1 MAQEVLG
8 IDWEEELKDLTAE
21 KLQRKAER
29 LWKKSGFDPF
39 LNGAI
44 NALMAEAAPRCIISA
59 LKVAC
64 GRLAELGDD
73 VQLRSSAINAD
84 EDKLRFELGAL
95 DTDLQLLDKCRN
107 RLQEV
112 DEIKKNLYTKLNK
125 TLEDLKQ
132 KSQVSIENY
141 FNDEEYERADI
152 LKKGGMVLKKGGM
165 EVKKLANWFSKRFH
179 SDIKPIGTGEI
190 EFKSQKK
197 AESFIGEAIALPRKK
212 TELLLDNVREQVRNI
227 IENSRQELTIF
238 LDKETKPIIKR
249 ARDRLNEN
257 FNVSLSLPTPNLDSE
272 HIKFAKPSIKS
283 NTRWVDQGY
292 ETKEVKKRKFSHWF
306 WIVPQT
312 EKIQVKRPDKK
323 EEYYTVSLQE
333 IVDESNSMIEQ
344 SIVNIKRGVNQYLEE
359 YFKERIDL
367 FFEELNIYLSSYCDS
382 LTQAQLDQ
390 KLKAEERE
398 KLVNEFNYLLVQSQ
412 DNTAKSNK
420 NLRRADELIQN
431 KS

>member
-1 MAQEVLG
+1 MVWL
-8 IDWEEELKDLTAE
+8 
-21 KLQRKAER
+21 
-29 LWKKSGFDPF
+29 
-39 LNGAI
+39 
-44 NALMAEAAPRCIISA
+44 
-59 LKVAC
+59 AC
-64 GRLAELGDD
+64 SKGGRLLGCPPHK
-73 VQLRSSAINAD
+73 R
-84 EDKLRFELGAL
+84 
-95 DTDLQLLDKCRN
+95 
-107 RLQEV
+107 
-112 DEIKKNLYTKLNK
+112 
-125 TLEDLKQ
+125 
-132 KSQVSIENY
+132 
-141 FNDEEYERADI
+141 I
-152 LKKGGMVLKKGGM
+152 L
-165 EVKKLANWFSKRFH
+165 
-179 SDIKPIGTGEI
+179 
-190 EFKSQKK
+190 
-197 AESFIGEAIALPRKK
+197 
-212 TELLLDNVREQVRNI
+212 EQVRKI
-227 IENSRQELTIF
+227 IENSRQELTSF

-312 EKIQVKRPDKK
+312 QKIQVKRPDKK
-323 EEYYTVSLQE
+323 EEFYTVSLQE
-333 IVDESNSMIEQ
+333 IVDESNRMIEQ

-359 YFKERIDL
+359 DFKERIDL